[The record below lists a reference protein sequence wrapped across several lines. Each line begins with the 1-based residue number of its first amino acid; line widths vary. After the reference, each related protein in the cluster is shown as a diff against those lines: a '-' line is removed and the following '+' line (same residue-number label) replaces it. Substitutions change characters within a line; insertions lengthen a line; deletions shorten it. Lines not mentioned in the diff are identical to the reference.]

1 MQRAHTDVQVP
12 SSGEMKDIYT
22 HISDLAA
29 QIKREKYI
37 EQLEAIESSTRNP
50 QKVAQVMSL
59 PLGSSSAASHPT
71 QTYAARTLAS
81 PHFHSQNSLIHDS
94 YNPVRTLALFYSHK
108 PHRQTVK
115 FTYTLTSASAFT
127 LKAFYT
133 GRSFEPSCRHCC
145 RGPRSPCAV
154 VGTASSVS
162 RDVSLLLFQRRQAN
176 CCRLEALSC
185 GVSVRE

>member
-1 MQRAHTDVQVP
+1 MSDADVVSVFARKMGAVERLMQRAHTDVQVP

-81 PHFHSQNSLIHDS
+81 PHFHSQIHS
-94 YNPVRTLALFYSHK
+94 FMIHTIQYARSHFFIHTNHTDRQSSSRIHSRLP
-108 PHRQTVK
+108 PH
-115 FTYTLTSASAFT
+115 L
-127 LKAFYT
+127 
-133 GRSFEPSCRHCC
+133 H
-145 RGPRSPCAV
+145 
-154 VGTASSVS
+154 
-162 RDVSLLLFQRRQAN
+162 
-176 CCRLEALSC
+176 
-185 GVSVRE
+185 